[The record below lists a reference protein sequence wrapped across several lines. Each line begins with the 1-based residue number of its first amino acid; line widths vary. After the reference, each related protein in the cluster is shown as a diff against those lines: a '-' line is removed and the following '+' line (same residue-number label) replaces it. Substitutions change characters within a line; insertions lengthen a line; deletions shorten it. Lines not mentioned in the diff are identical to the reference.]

1 MGITTAVLQRGGAS
15 RLPRLYMRGEA
26 KNQTR
31 FVPGGNLHCCYNRA
45 SLGVTKATGLKR
57 VNIRLP
63 ASSQRRELVEGAP
76 GVPPR
81 RGRRHGFQIDGGT
94 AELMRLLLNDDEFLR
109 LRQSE
114 GSDQGAPRC
123 IRRTEGDNQ
132 TMSFREGWPR
142 CGRGSRAR
150 LQVQGQV
157 SLARQALRAQSA
169 GADSHRRA

>member
-1 MGITTAVLQRGGAS
+1 
-15 RLPRLYMRGEA
+15 MRGEA

-45 SLGVTKATGLKR
+45 SLGVTKAIGLKR

-94 AELMRLLLNDDEFLR
+94 AELMHLLLNDDEFLR

-123 IRRTEGDNQ
+123 IRRTGGIIRQ
-132 TMSFREGWPR
+132 RRSAKG
-142 CGRGSRAR
+142 G
-150 LQVQGQV
+150 
-157 SLARQALRAQSA
+157 LAAA
-169 GADSHRRA
+169 GAHGLVFRSKVK

>member
-1 MGITTAVLQRGGAS
+1 
-15 RLPRLYMRGEA
+15 MRGEA

-123 IRRTEGDNQ
+123 IRRTGVIIRQ
-132 TMSFREGWPR
+132 CRSAKG
-142 CGRGSRAR
+142 G
-150 LQVQGQV
+150 
-157 SLARQALRAQSA
+157 LAAA
-169 GADSHRRA
+169 GAHGLVFRSKVK